1 MGLVILERLQ
11 MVEQL
16 EISQEP
22 INMFPNHVMHSVGN

>member
-1 MGLVILERLQ
+1 MGLVILKHLQ

-22 INMFPNHVMHSVGN
+22 INMFPNHVVHSMGN